1 MKKNYLVTFLQ
12 YNISFRSSSLLL
24 MLLLIGSKILVAQ
37 NAFIPLSNPI
47 EGLYEPYINT
57 VGSTVHTSGK
67 PLLLKDVETNTPF
80 DSLNTSRVK
89 DNKFTRTLVGRKL
102 FKEHLLRVEEDDI
115 KIFLDPVL
123 EFSGGQD
130 QENNKN
136 FTTNTRGLW
145 ISGSV
150 GKRFSFSTTFYE
162 NQSSFPTYLDSVVR
176 KTRVVP
182 GQGRVKNFENNSFD
196 YASASGT
203 ISFQLNKHFTFQYG
217 HDKVFFGDGY
227 RSLLL
232 SDNAFNYP
240 FVKIVTDIWK
250 VRYTNVFAE
259 MRDLEKTTIN
269 DNEPF
274 RKKYASFHYLDVNL
288 GKRATVGIF
297 EAVVWHSDSTGARGF
312 DFGYMNPLIFFRPVE
327 FSIGSPDNVLLGIN
341 WKYKLS
347 SSVQLYGQIMLDE
360 FLLKEVK
367 AGNGWWANKQG
378 LQGGFKSFNTF
389 GVKNLKLQGEVNYVR
404 PYTYQH
410 REAIGNYGHYRQA
423 LAHPLGANFWEAIG
437 FINYTWKNFDI
448 SARLSYA
455 EVGYDTSGLNMGQ
468 NIYLSY
474 DTHYKEYGNKV
485 GQGDKHQ
492 ILWADLTIH
501 YLINPATRLSLFAE
515 VSLRDVKNP
524 YETKGTVLV
533 QGGIRTRL
541 FNRYYDF

>member
-1 MKKNYLVTFLQ
+1 MNQKNIEKIVQQRLFMFQRILIITLFLSQ
-12 YNISFRSSSLLL
+12 INIAS
-24 MLLLIGSKILVAQ
+24 AQ
-37 NAFIPLSNPI
+37 NIFIPLSNAV

-57 VGSTVHTSGK
+57 VGSEIHTSGR
-67 PLLLKDVETNTPF
+67 PLLLKDVQTTTPF
-80 DSLNTSRVK
+80 DSLNASIVK
-89 DNKFTRTLVGRKL
+89 DNKFTRTLVGRKI
-102 FKEHLLRVEEDDI
+102 FKEHLLNIEEDDV
-115 KIFLDPVL
+115 KIYLDPVL
-123 EFSGGQD
+123 EFSGGRD
-130 QENNKN
+130 QEYNKS
-136 FTTNTRGLW
+136 FSTNTRGLW

-150 GKRFSFSTTFYE
+150 GKRFSFNTTFYE
-162 NQSSFPTYLDSVVR
+162 NQSSFPHYLDSIVR
-176 KTRVVP
+176 RTRIVP
-182 GQGRVKNFENNSFD
+182 GQGRVKNFDQSFD
-196 YASASGT
+196 YAAATGT
-203 ISFQLNKHFTFQYG
+203 ISYQLNKHFTFQVG
-217 HDKVFFGDGY
+217 HDKVFIGDGY

-250 VRYTNVFAE
+250 IRYTNVFAE
-259 MRDLEKTTIN
+259 LRDLELKAIN
-269 DNEPF
+269 DNDPF

-297 EAVVWHSDSTGARGF
+297 EAVIWHADSTGSRGF

-347 SSVQLYGQIMLDE
+347 SKVNLYGQIMLDE

-367 AGNGWWANKQG
+367 SGNGWWANKQG
-378 LQGGFKSFNTF
+378 IQAGFKSYNTF
-389 GVKNLKLQGEVNYVR
+389 GVKNLKLQGEVNFVR

-423 LAHPLGANFWEAIG
+423 LAHPLGANFIEAIG
-437 FINYTWKNFDI
+437 FVNYTWKNFDI
-448 SARLSYA
+448 SARLSFA
-455 EVGYDTSGLNMGQ
+455 EVGYDTAGLNMGQ

-474 DTHYKEYGNKV
+474 ETHYKEYDNKV

-492 ILWADLTIH
+492 IIWADFTIH
-501 YLINPATRLSLFAE
+501 YLINPVTRLSLFVE
-515 VSLRDVKNP
+515 VSLRDDKNP
-524 YETKGTVLV
+524 YDSKSTMIV